1 MLRFAVALLALMT
14 SASAQELNP
23 NGVTEKEYQ
32 ECGERWGAPGA
43 IAECLLQRNKTY
55 GVELE
60 EAYKRAIDVTRDK
73 DKALVRRAQRSW
85 LSYQQATCK
94 FHDLY
99 AQGEGTGIARTL
111 AARCLLLTTLQRL
124 RELYPVLGCTW
135 DEGRNRV
142 KC

>member
-1 MLRFAVALLALMT
+1 MMLRFAVPLLALMT

-43 IAECLLQRNKTY
+43 IAECLLQRDKAY
-55 GVELE
+55 GVQLE
-60 EAYKRAIDVTRDK
+60 EAYRRALDVTP

-85 LSYQQATCK
+85 LNYQQATCK
-94 FHDLY
+94 FHDVY
-99 AQGEGTGIARTL
+99 SQREGMGIARAL

-124 RELYPVLGCTW
+124 RELYPVLGCAW